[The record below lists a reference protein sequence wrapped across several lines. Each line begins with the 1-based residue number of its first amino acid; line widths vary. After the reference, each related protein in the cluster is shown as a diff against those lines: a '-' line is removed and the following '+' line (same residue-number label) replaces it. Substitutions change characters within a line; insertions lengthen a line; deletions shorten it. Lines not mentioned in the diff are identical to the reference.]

1 MVDLDIYT
9 SRILYRMKEKLLF
22 SESREVLVIDEDEV
36 VTVRLTAYY
45 NNERH
50 NSQFT
55 LNECDSDKDVMGKV
69 LTAIDDI
76 SQLMFPTSKE

>member
-22 SESREVLVIDEDEV
+22 SESREVLVIDEDAV

-50 NSQFT
+50 NSQFALT
-55 LNECDSDKDVMGKV
+55 EYDSQRD
-69 LTAIDDI
+69 LTNKLDMAIEDI
-76 SQLMFPTSKE
+76 SKLMFPEGK